1 MLDLYTASVLVFIA
15 ILALFFYRD
24 RKNVER
30 QSILLLRKTR
40 KGRGF
45 ITGLGRRFPRLWLV
59 YGTLAVGIGF
69 YVSAY
74 IFYWLLAM
82 TATNLTAEAAPG
94 LALVLP
100 SPTTDMVAA
109 PGVIGVPFWY
119 WIITIFLLILVHEGS
134 HGIMAARERVRIKSL
149 GWGLLVAIPL
159 AFVEPDEKQLQR
171 EKPMKQLRVFAA
183 GSFGNFVLALVSSY
197 LLVFSI
203 TTFFAPAGTTYQG
216 LMTGFPAEQ
225 VNLTGTIVG
234 IENYTIGTVG
244 DLSSTLDEIGPGRN
258 IRVVTRVPYGQ
269 GFEERTFWLTTVEE
283 PNVTGSGKGFIGI
296 AGVYQDFVLRDG
308 VACPELVY
316 FFTGRSP
323 SFFGLLFFL
332 FLINLGVGAFN
343 LLPLGPLDGG
353 RMWRIVLD
361 RIVPRHSKRVMN
373 GLTWVLF
380 FVLLLN
386 FAIAFT

>member
-1 MLDLYTASVLVFIA
+1 MFDLYTVSVLVFIA
-15 ILALFFYRD
+15 VLALFFYRD

-30 QSILLLRKTR
+30 QSILLLRKTK
-40 KGRGF
+40 KGKGF
-45 ITGLGRRFPRLWLV
+45 ITTLGRRFPRLWLV
-59 YGTLAVGIGF
+59 YGFLAVAVGF

-119 WIITIFLLILVHEGS
+119 WIITIFLLVLVHEGS
-134 HGIMAARERVRIKSL
+134 HGVMAAREKVRIRSI

-159 AFVEPDEKQLQR
+159 AFVEPDERQLQR
-171 EKPMKQLRVFAA
+171 EKPIKQLRVFAA
-183 GSFGNFVLALVSSY
+183 GSFGNFVLAIVSSY

-203 TTFFAPAGTTYQG
+203 TAFFTPSGVAYQG
-216 LMTGFPAEQ
+216 LMAGFPAEGA
-225 VNLTGTIVG
+225 NLTGTIIGIDGYAIDNVG
-234 IENYTIGTVG
+234 N
-244 DLSSTLDEIGPGRN
+244 LSTALEETGPGKQVE
-258 IRVVTRVPYGQ
+258 IRTRVPSGDGY
-269 GFEERTFWLTTVEE
+269 EEESFLLTTVEDPDNPE
-283 PNVTGSGKGFIGI
+283 SGKGFIGI
-296 AGVYQDFVLRDG
+296 AGVYQDFVIRDD
-308 VACPELVY
+308 VAYPELVY

-343 LLPLGPLDGG
+343 LLPIGPLDGG

-361 RIVPRHSKRVMN
+361 KVIPGHSKMVMN
-373 GLTWVLF
+373 GLSWVLL